1 MGGEG
6 GITSA
11 SDEDTNKTGTAIL
24 KDNHAGWS
32 CLLQAYQCVSTQ
44 HRIFHEPSIK
54 VLLSFYFFSFFLISL
69 ITLYNIQ
76 THC

>member
-1 MGGEG
+1 MGGGG

-11 SDEDTNKTGTAIL
+11 SDEDTYKTGTAIL

-44 HRIFHEPSIK
+44 HRIFHEASIK
-54 VLLSFYFFSFFLISL
+54 VLLYFYFFSFFFNFFDYPL
-69 ITLYNIQ
+69 
-76 THC
+76 